1 MRSASRPAT
10 WSAIRSARLIA
21 ASFAADHPERILS
34 LTLASVAA
42 GQARLPAAQREK
54 ALAQRLTDVT
64 ELGPRR
70 MAEQRGPRLLAPAA
84 TPEMLRRV
92 VDTMASVRPDG
103 YSQAA
108 RMLASGDIKADIPR
122 LPAAMPV
129 QFLYGDARR
138 HHAAGAQPRGRGVA
152 AHRAGPC
159 RQGRGPR
166 RLSRAARQVQFH
178 RVRFRHQEY
187 PFMKRRTL
195 LALPSLV
202 IPAAF
207 LAGTRASAQ
216 AYPSKPIHIIVS
228 VSAGGSID
236 TIARSYGEALSQSTG
251 QPVIIENRP
260 GANGNIAAAAVAR
273 AAPDGYT
280 LLATGGSTLNLN
292 PFLYRELPF
301 DPVKSFTPV
310 TLTARTN
317 FILVV
322 NPKLGVD
329 SVEAFVALAKAHPK
343 TLNYGSAGS
352 GSLIQIATEL
362 FNTTAGIETNHVPY
376 KGLAPAVND
385 LLAGQIDFMFNS
397 ATTMSHIQAGRLK
410 ALAVIGPNPLP
421 ALPELK
427 PLSAYGIMGVDV
439 ASGWHALFAPA
450 GTPPEIIDRL
460 NAALQPILASAALK
474 ERIISLGAEPA
485 SSTPDQLARILAND
499 LERLQ
504 PIVKRTGASLD

>member
-1 MRSASRPAT
+1 
-10 WSAIRSARLIA
+10 
-21 ASFAADHPERILS
+21 
-34 LTLASVAA
+34 
-42 GQARLPAAQREK
+42 
-54 ALAQRLTDVT
+54 
-64 ELGPRR
+64 
-70 MAEQRGPRLLAPAA
+70 
-84 TPEMLRRV
+84 
-92 VDTMASVRPDG
+92 
-103 YSQAA
+103 
-108 RMLASGDIKADIPR
+108 
-122 LPAAMPV
+122 
-129 QFLYGDARR
+129 
-138 HHAAGAQPRGRGVA
+138 
-152 AHRAGPC
+152 
-159 RQGRGPR
+159 
-166 RLSRAARQVQFH
+166 
-178 RVRFRHQEY
+178 
-187 PFMKRRTL
+187 MKRRTL

-202 IPAAF
+202 VPAAF

-236 TIARSYGEALSQSTG
+236 TIARSIGEALSQSIG
-251 QPVIIENRP
+251 QPVVIENRP

-301 DPVKSFTPV
+301 DPQKSFAPV
-310 TLTARTN
+310 TLTAHTN

-352 GSLIQIATEL
+352 GSLIHIATEL
-362 FNTTAGIETNHVPY
+362 FNTTTGIETNHVPY

-385 LLAGQIDFMFNS
+385 LLAGQIDFMFDS

-427 PLSAYGIMGVDV
+427 PLSAYGIVGVDV

-450 GTPPEIIDRL
+450 GTPTEIIDRL

-485 SSTPDQLARILAND
+485 SSTPDQLAKILASD

>member
-1 MRSASRPAT
+1 
-10 WSAIRSARLIA
+10 
-21 ASFAADHPERILS
+21 
-34 LTLASVAA
+34 
-42 GQARLPAAQREK
+42 
-54 ALAQRLTDVT
+54 
-64 ELGPRR
+64 
-70 MAEQRGPRLLAPAA
+70 
-84 TPEMLRRV
+84 
-92 VDTMASVRPDG
+92 
-103 YSQAA
+103 
-108 RMLASGDIKADIPR
+108 
-122 LPAAMPV
+122 
-129 QFLYGDARR
+129 
-138 HHAAGAQPRGRGVA
+138 
-152 AHRAGPC
+152 
-159 RQGRGPR
+159 
-166 RLSRAARQVQFH
+166 
-178 RVRFRHQEY
+178 
-187 PFMKRRTL
+187 MKRRTL

-236 TIARSYGEALSQSTG
+236 TIARSYGETLSQSVG
-251 QPVIIENRP
+251 QPVVIENRP

-273 AAPDGYT
+273 SAPDGYT

-301 DPVKSFTPV
+301 DPQKSFTPV

-362 FNTTAGIETNHVPY
+362 FNTTTGIETNHVPY

-385 LLAGQIDFMFNS
+385 LLAGQIDFMFDS

-450 GTPPEIIDRL
+450 GTPTEIIDRL

-485 SSTPDQLARILAND
+485 ASTPDQLAKILAND